1 MKLTLDVGGS
11 KTRGFLYAESVV
23 EQIEICG
30 GFGKA
35 EDVDGIESTLLLA
48 LKKRFGDNCD
58 KITAVAVNL
67 GGKNKGQILRTVAT
81 AFPFAK
87 ISIYRESEGVLAK
100 RIMRAQN
107 ANILVM
113 AGTGCIVFAQSL
125 QGCRV
130 LGGWGKDYGDDGSG
144 YSVGI
149 KAVRYCLKDL
159 DSGNE
164 KTSLLT
170 KALFGVEKP
179 FNFQKIDEYAAARDE
194 ARSRIPK
201 TREGVAALT
210 RVVTDCAEQGC
221 ALSKTILQE
230 TGKEIA
236 ELVLT
241 AVRAS
246 KIDTPSVAVNG
257 GVTNFFRFWQ
267 DSFLHKLRTLE
278 KEVSVV
284 CLNDGIDQAL
294 KQTVEEM

>member
-23 EQIEICG
+23 EQIEIRG

-58 KITAVAVNL
+58 KIAAVAVNL
-67 GGKNKGQILRTVAT
+67 GGKNKGQILRTVST

-100 RIMRAQN
+100 RIMRAHN

-130 LGGWGKDYGDDGSG
+130 IGGWGKDYGDDGSG

-149 KAVRYCLKDL
+149 NAIRYCLKDL

-194 ARSRIPK
+194 
-201 TREGVAALT
+201 RERGEW